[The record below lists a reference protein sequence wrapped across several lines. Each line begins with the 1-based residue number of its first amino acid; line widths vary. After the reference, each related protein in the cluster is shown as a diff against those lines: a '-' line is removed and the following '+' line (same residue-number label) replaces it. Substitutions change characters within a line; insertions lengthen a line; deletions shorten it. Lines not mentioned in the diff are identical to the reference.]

1 MTMVAHLVDAV
12 IGVDS
17 HRDTHDFVLLAPN
30 RTELLHQ
37 QIPNSD
43 DGFRQLFQLVRE
55 HSPGPHLMAG
65 LEGTRSYGVGLN
77 RHLTSAGI
85 RVIEVE
91 QPIKSRR
98 RGIGKTDHIDATL
111 AAEFVLRSDI
121 ETLPSPRA
129 DGIREA
135 LQILLGARSEM
146 TTLSTSQTNRLRAL
160 LLSGDDTD
168 KTLARGSV
176 TFAKLD
182 ALARRRGTGDRP
194 EQLVRTAEIRRL
206 AINLRGLR
214 RELLD
219 GLKTLSQLVDSL
231 APNLQHRTG
240 VGPVTAAQI
249 LVAWSHPGRVR
260 NDAAFAA
267 LAGTCPLP
275 ASSGQRTRHRLNRG
289 GDRAL
294 NSAIHA
300 IAITR

>member
-1 MTMVAHLVDAV
+1 
-12 IGVDS
+12 
-17 HRDTHDFVLLAPN
+17 
-30 RTELLHQ
+30 
-37 QIPNSD
+37 
-43 DGFRQLFQLVRE
+43 
-55 HSPGPHLMAG
+55 
-65 LEGTRSYGVGLN
+65 
-77 RHLTSAGI
+77 
-85 RVIEVE
+85 
-91 QPIKSRR
+91 
-98 RGIGKTDHIDATL
+98 
-111 AAEFVLRSDI
+111 
-121 ETLPSPRA
+121 
-129 DGIREA
+129 
-135 LQILLGARSEM
+135 M

-294 NSAIHA
+294 NSAIHS
-300 IAITR
+300 IAITRWRCCPKTRDYIDRRRAEGKTDREIRRCLKRYITRELHKALANP